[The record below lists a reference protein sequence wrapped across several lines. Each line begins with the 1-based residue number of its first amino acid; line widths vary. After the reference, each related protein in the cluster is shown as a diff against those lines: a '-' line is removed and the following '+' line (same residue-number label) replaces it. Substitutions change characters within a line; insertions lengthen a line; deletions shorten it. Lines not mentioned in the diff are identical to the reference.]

1 MKTPSNTKTKSIAA
15 SNATRSACL
24 IKWIG
29 LIAMVGLAG
38 CGKEKKETFAPPPD
52 PKVDGQK
59 VVFMTD
65 APQLAS
71 ISVQAAQ
78 PRTMAVTH
86 VTGRLYWNGDTT
98 VGVFT
103 PVAGRVTA
111 VRADLGQTITNGSPL
126 AELDSPDFGQALA
139 NARTAVGNLAAADK
153 AYSRSKELLAHGAAA
168 EKDVEAA
175 EAAYV
180 AAVAERDRAEAVLA
194 NYGGSDKSTNSVY
207 ILRSPIGGVLV
218 DKNINPGQ
226 ELRADLML
234 ANAPSLYV
242 PVFTVSDPTKL
253 WLQLDVAESDLP
265 ALQPGQTLQISSR
278 SFPGRVFEGVVD
290 RIGATMDPGTRTIK
304 IRGSVNNPDKLLKA
318 EMYVLVDVVQA
329 ESRAGEMGVEI
340 SSKALFM
347 KGDDSFVFVEDAPG
361 TYERKQVK
369 VGIEKDSKVP
379 IFEGVTAGQKVVVE
393 GALLLQ
399 ALVEPSS

>member
-1 MKTPSNTKTKSIAA
+1 MKTKTDTMTETSRAVIV
-15 SNATRSACL
+15 TRWLRLLAM
-24 IKWIG
+24 IG
-29 LIAMVGLAG
+29 VMG
-38 CGKEKKETFAPPPD
+38 CVKEKPATFAPPPD
-52 PKVDGQK
+52 PKVDGAK
-59 VVFMTD
+59 VSFLTN

-71 ISVQAAQ
+71 ITVQSAE

-86 VTGRLYWNGDTT
+86 VTGRLYWNEDTT

-103 PVAGRVTA
+103 PVAGRVIA
-111 VRADLGQTITNGSPL
+111 VRAALGQAITNGSPL

-139 NARTAVGNLAAADK
+139 NARTAVGNLAAAEK
-153 AYSRSKELLAHGAAA
+153 TFARSKELLAHGAAA
-168 EKDVEAA
+168 AKDVEAA

-207 ILRSPIGGVLV
+207 ILRSPIKGVLV
-218 DKNINPGQ
+218 DRNINPGQ

-234 ANAPSLYV
+234 ANSPNLFAPSFV
-242 PVFTVSDPTKL
+242 VSDPTKL

-265 ALQPGQTLQISSR
+265 SLQPGQRLQISSR
-278 SFPGRVFEGVVD
+278 SFPGKIFDGVVD
-290 RIGATMDPGTRTIK
+290 HIGATMDPNTRTIK
-304 IRGSVNNPDKLLKA
+304 IRGVVNNPDKLLKA
-318 EMYVLVDVVQA
+318 EMYVLVDVVQVPSPA
-329 ESRAGEMGVEI
+329 AEMGVEV

-347 KGDDSFVFVEDAPG
+347 KGDDSFVFIEDAPG

-379 IFEGVTAGQKVVVE
+379 IYQGISPGQKVVTE

-399 ALVEPSS
+399 ALVEPST